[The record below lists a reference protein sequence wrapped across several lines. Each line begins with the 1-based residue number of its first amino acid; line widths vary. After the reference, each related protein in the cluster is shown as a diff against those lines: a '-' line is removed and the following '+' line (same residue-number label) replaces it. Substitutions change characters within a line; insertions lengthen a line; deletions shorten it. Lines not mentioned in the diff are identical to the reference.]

1 VRAKAMELFTFLV
14 LPPPNQRDV
23 SLRMQRLD
31 SKLLI
36 SINKKINGFLRALA
50 SGMKNPGALPGF
62 SLSSLLLLFYRMEH
76 NYYANYFC

>member
-1 VRAKAMELFTFLV
+1 
-14 LPPPNQRDV
+14 
-23 SLRMQRLD
+23 MQRLD

-62 SLSSLLLLFYRMEH
+62 PLFSILLLFYQVEH
-76 NYYANYFC
+76 NYYANYFGAGSGWWGVG